1 MEPMVW
7 DGERN
12 GVVFGRGEKIFAP
25 ILLGDGSDGW
35 GDDWHDRGDGSN
47 GWGDDWDDR
56 GDGSNGWGDDWDD
69 RGDGSNGR
77 GEKFF
82 APTIGKSLIIIIP

>member
-12 GVVFGRGEKIFAP
+12 GVIFGR
-25 ILLGDGSDGW
+25 
-35 GDDWHDRGDGSN
+35 GDDWHDRDDDSN
-47 GWGDDWDDR
+47 GRGDDWD
-56 GDGSNGWGDDWDD
+56 GWGDDWDD

-82 APTIGKSLIIIIP
+82 APTTIGKSLIIIIP

>member
-35 GDDWHDRGDGSN
+35 GDDWDGWGDGSN
-47 GWGDDWDDR
+47 GWGDDWHDR
-56 GDGSNGWGDDWDD
+56 GDGSNG
-69 RGDGSNGR
+69 NGR

>member
-35 GDDWHDRGDGSN
+35 GDGSDGWGDGSDGWGDGSDDRGDDWHDRGG
-47 GWGDDWDDR
+47 
-56 GDGSNGWGDDWDD
+56 
-69 RGDGSNGR
+69 
-77 GEKFF
+77 
-82 APTIGKSLIIIIP
+82 